1 MRDMVVLH
9 LKGDAS
15 VVMLIKLKKLVRVVK
30 NNITIYQNWNSLILK
45 GKFKNIFL
53 EVIFIIRLVIIK
65 INLIVY

>member
-1 MRDMVVLH
+1 MVVLH
-9 LKGDAS
+9 LKRDAS

-30 NNITIYQNWNSLILK
+30 NNITIYQNRNSLILK

-53 EVIFIIRLVIIK
+53 EVIFIIRLVIIQ